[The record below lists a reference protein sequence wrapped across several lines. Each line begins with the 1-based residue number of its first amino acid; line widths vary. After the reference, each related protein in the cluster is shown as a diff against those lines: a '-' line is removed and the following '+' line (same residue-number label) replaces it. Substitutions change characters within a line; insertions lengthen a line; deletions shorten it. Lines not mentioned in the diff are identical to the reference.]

1 MKTEMYDE
9 KNPVSDKVERLY
21 EAVRLLLEEGKSIN
35 TLTVSV
41 ITEKAGIGKGTAYEY
56 FKSKEEMITKAI
68 LYGRD
73 NVTRKLQERIASLSD
88 FQDKYREILNWMEE
102 IYRGEGSVVIFCH
115 IARESMQLNS
125 SFNEEV
131 RKCGFNPEFVYETIR
146 TFVHEWNE
154 KGILGSGLSEEI
166 QTCVMLSNFAAFW
179 VFLNRNPQIEKKDM
193 DRYKAYL
200 YRCLMQNL
208 TEEKY

>member
-35 TLTVSV
+35 TLTVSE

-73 NVTRKLQERIASLSD
+73 NVTRKLQERIVSLFD

-154 KGILGSGLSEEI
+154 KGIFGSGLPEEI

-193 DRYKAYL
+193 DRYKDYL